1 MSRYSI
7 RLRVTAAFA
16 VAMAIVLAAA
26 GALIYVRLGD
36 DLNQAL
42 DQELQLRA
50 QDLTALVNDPHSS
63 LRAESNGHLV
73 EAGESFAELFDPHG
87 RVLDASRSLH
97 NSALL
102 SSSQVAVALTRDR
115 FFDRPSAPGLDEPA
129 RLLAVPVRRGTHPAV
144 LVVGA
149 TRENRAETLRSL
161 RTQLLVAGPAALVL
175 ATLVGY
181 LLAGAALRTVESM
194 RRRAAKIS
202 ADNAGERL
210 PVARTGDEVQRL
222 GETLNEMLA
231 RLEDALA
238 RERRFVAEAGHE
250 LRTPLAL
257 LRAELDYALHYAE
270 GEDELR
276 HALKTASAETDRLS
290 QLASDLLLI
299 ASSEQGGLPLRTEL
313 LQASEVMESVR
324 ARFAWRAESEGR
336 RLMLDVPA
344 KLELRGDRIRLEQAL
359 GNLLDNSLRH
369 GAGTVTLSAAASNG
383 TIALRV
389 RDEGNGFPPELIARA
404 FQRFSRGQDA
414 RSGAG
419 AGLGLS
425 IVETIAKAHRGEA
438 VATNSADGGADVA
451 IRLPGIERIRPS

>member
-1 MSRYSI
+1 
-7 RLRVTAAFA
+7 
-16 VAMAIVLAAA
+16 MAIVLAAA
-26 GALIYVRLGD
+26 GALIYVRVGD

-50 QDLTALVNDPHSS
+50 QDLSALVKDPHSS
-63 LRAESNGHLV
+63 LKAEANGHLV
-73 EAGESFAELFDPHG
+73 EAGESFAELFDARG
-87 RVLDASRSLH
+87 RVLEASRSLH
-97 NSALL
+97 NSRLL
-102 SSSQVAVALTRDR
+102 SSAQVASALTRDR
-115 FFDRPSAPGLDEPA
+115 FIDRSSAPGLDEPA
-129 RLLAVPVRRGTHPAV
+129 RLLAVPLQSGTHRAV

-161 RTQLLVAGPAALVL
+161 RTQLLIAGPVALVL

-202 ADNAGERL
+202 ADKAGERL
-210 PVARTGDEVQRL
+210 PVPSTRDELQRL

-231 RLEDALA
+231 RLEGALA

-276 HALKTASAETDRLS
+276 RALTAASAETDRLT
-290 QLASDLLLI
+290 QLAGDLLLI
-299 ASSEQGGLPLRTEL
+299 ASSEDGGLPLRTEV
-313 LQASEVMESVR
+313 LQAREVMESVR

-336 RLMLDVPA
+336 RLMLEVPA
-344 KLELRGDRIRLEQAL
+344 WLELRGDRIRLEQAL
-359 GNLLDNSLRH
+359 GNLLDNSLRY
-369 GAGTVTLSAAASNG
+369 GRGTVTLSAAASNG
-383 TIALRV
+383 TIELRV
-389 RDEGNGFPPELIARA
+389 RDEGEGFPRELIGHA
-404 FQRFSRGQDA
+404 FERFNRGQET
-414 RSGAG
+414 RSGPG

-425 IVETIAKAHRGEA
+425 IVETIAKAHRGKA

-451 IRLPGIERIRPS
+451 IRLPGTQRIRLP